1 MKILDYILNSRMD
14 ASGNFFV
21 ELRKKLKIKTQ
32 KKRLYKEAFTHSSV
46 NKKTYGG
53 EPLNFERLEF
63 LGDAV
68 LNSIIADFLYRYY
81 PNAKEGALTKLRA
94 KIVSRSKLNQI
105 GKKMDLHA
113 IAEIANHH
121 KYFGED
127 IHGNLLESLIGA
139 LFLDK
144 GYEKT
149 KKYVISN
156 AILPYINIQKL
167 DSLVLSHKSLLIEW
181 SQKNKKIIKFKV
193 TQDEGLDPKINY
205 LCKINFQNNCIAKA
219 RGTSKK
225 KAEEKAAV
233 IAVRVLKIN
242 PNLNEKRF

>member
-1 MKILDYILNSRMD
+1 MKILDYILNSQMD
-14 ASGNFFV
+14 TYGNFFV
-21 ELRKKLKIKTQ
+21 DLRKKLKIKTQ

-53 EPLNFERLEF
+53 DPLNFERLEF

-105 GKKMDLHA
+105 GKKMDLYT
-113 IAEIANHH
+113 IAEIANNQ

-149 KKYVISN
+149 KNYVISN
-156 AILPYINIQKL
+156 VILPYVNIKKL

-181 SQKNKKIIKFKV
+181 SQKNKKIIKFQMN
-193 TQDEGLDPKINY
+193 QDKGIDPKINY
-205 LCKINFQNNCIAKA
+205 LCKIIFQNNCIARA
-219 RGTSKK
+219 GGTSKK
-225 KAEEKAAV
+225 KAEENAAV

-242 PNLNEKRF
+242 TNLNEKRF

>member
-1 MKILDYILNSRMD
+1 MKILDYFLNSQMD
-14 ASGNFFV
+14 TYGNFFV
-21 ELRKKLKIKTQ
+21 DLRKKLKIKTQ

-53 EPLNFERLEF
+53 DPLNFERLEF
-63 LGDAV
+63 LGDAI

-105 GKKMDLHA
+105 GKKMDLYT
-113 IAEIANHH
+113 IAEIANHQ

-144 GYEKT
+144 GYQKT
-149 KKYVISN
+149 KNYVISN
-156 AILPYINIQKL
+156 VILPYVNIKKL

-181 SQKNKKIIKFKV
+181 GQKNKEIIKFQI
-193 TQDEGLDPKINY
+193 TQDKDIDPKINY
-205 LCKINFQNNCIAKA
+205 LCKIIFQNNCIARA
-219 RGTSKK
+219 GGTSKK
-225 KAEEKAAV
+225 KAEENAAV
-233 IAVRVLKIN
+233 IAVGVLKIN
-242 PNLNEKRF
+242 NNLNEKRF